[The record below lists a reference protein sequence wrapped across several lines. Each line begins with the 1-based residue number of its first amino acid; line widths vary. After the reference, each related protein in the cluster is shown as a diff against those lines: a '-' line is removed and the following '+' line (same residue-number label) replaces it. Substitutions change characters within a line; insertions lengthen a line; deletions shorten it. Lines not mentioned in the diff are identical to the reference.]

1 VIVRDNTVFYR
12 CRYGQY
18 CSHFKNSADASGEPY
33 AAPSLYSEGRPAGS
47 TIETI
52 DIGAVFAASPL
63 QQASTRFTESQGF
76 QEGSSLNRALVC
88 VWQGAVTLPG

>member
-33 AAPSLYSEGRPAGS
+33 AAPSLYSEWRPAGS

-52 DIGAVFAASPL
+52 DIGALIAAGRL
-63 QQASTRFTESQGF
+63 QQASTWLTESQGF
-76 QEGSSLNRALVC
+76 AEGSSLNRVMVC
-88 VWQGAVTLPG
+88 VWQGVVTPPA